1 MPRVSRCKQAHNGV
15 PCHVYHGV
23 SKHITVAGGRGEDH
37 AAEGERPWFCAP
49 PPPPDPSLSA
59 GRQQRC
65 GDRRVVSLL
74 VLGRVMTRDSLQWR
88 SVCSQHGGLAARA
101 AAGFPADVNHGSH
114 VQLVLQVQ
122 TTHRTLLTQSRH
134 QLAFTSG
141 ALF

>member
-1 MPRVSRCKQAHNGV
+1 MPRVSRCKEAHN
-15 PCHVYHGV
+15 
-23 SKHITVAGGRGEDH
+23 GGRGEGWGGGGTMPLKVKDL
-37 AAEGERPWFCAP
+37 GFAP
-49 PPPPDPSLSA
+49 PPTPPIPSLSP

-65 GDRRVVSLL
+65 ADQCVQGLF
-74 VLGRVMTRDSLQWR
+74 VLGRVMIRDSLQWH
-88 SVCSQHGGLAARA
+88 SVYPQHGGLAAPA

-122 TTHRTLLTQSRH
+122 TTHRTLLTQPRH